1 MRFSVITI
9 NYNNRE
15 GLNKTIKS
23 VLCQSFTDYEY
34 IIIDGGSTDG
44 SVDIINNN
52 ANFIT
57 YWVSEK
63 DNGIYHAMN
72 KGVAHAHGEYCIF
85 MNSGDLF
92 YNEYV
97 LSNDSLTKYKEDIIV
112 GRIINDKRIEMSPRP
127 NRDIS
132 LYHLY
137 SGAIPHQGAFIKT
150 ALLKKLPYD
159 ESLKITADWKFFIQA
174 IILDNCSFRYID
186 DFIGIYDS
194 QGISSNNLLLM
205 REEKERVLDLLIPKR
220 ILDDYKWMK
229 SSECMTNTLAP
240 KLRNHYHL
248 DLLLYKLGSFL
259 LSLLK

>member
-23 VLCQSFTDYEY
+23 VLCQSINDYEY

-85 MNSGDLF
+85 MNSGDIF
-92 YNEYV
+92 YNE
-97 LSNDSLTKYKEDIIV
+97 
-112 GRIINDKRIEMSPRP
+112 
-127 NRDIS
+127 
-132 LYHLY
+132 
-137 SGAIPHQGAFIKT
+137 
-150 ALLKKLPYD
+150 
-159 ESLKITADWKFFIQA
+159 
-174 IILDNCSFRYID
+174 
-186 DFIGIYDS
+186 
-194 QGISSNNLLLM
+194 
-205 REEKERVLDLLIPKR
+205 
-220 ILDDYKWMK
+220 
-229 SSECMTNTLAP
+229 
-240 KLRNHYHL
+240 
-248 DLLLYKLGSFL
+248 
-259 LSLLK
+259 